1 MMQEFLV
8 RSVRACHRRSIL
20 AKRALKGREDAE
32 AYVREV
38 RGKILRSFGPFP
50 ERTDLKPVI
59 TGTLRR
65 DGYRVEK
72 VIFES
77 RPKFLVTAN
86 LYVPSADRKPAPGV
100 VGSCGHSTN
109 GKAGGT
115 YQSFAQ
121 GLARLGYVVP
131 DLRSASARA
140 SGCSTLTPPEVAA
153 RARRRR
159 APARRQPA
167 VPRRRVL
174 RERGAPGTASA
185 RSTTC

>member
-1 MMQEFLV
+1 MPPALDPGQG
-8 RSVRACHRRSIL
+8 
-20 AKRALKGREDAE
+20 ALKGREDAE

-77 RPKFLVTAN
+77 RPDFLVTAN
-86 LYVPSADRKPAPGV
+86 LYIPRSAKPA
-100 VGSCGHSTN
+100 
-109 GKAGGT
+109 AGPAWSGPAAT
-115 YQSFAQ
+115 RPT
-121 GLARLGYVVP
+121 GRRARPTSRSPRGWHGMGYVVFIFDP
-131 DLRSASARA
+131 LGQGERLQYAHAQGAGRASAVGEHLLRPGTSSSWSASSSAR
-140 SGCSTLTPPEVAA
+140 G
-153 RARRRR
+153 
-159 APARRQPA
+159 
-167 VPRRRVL
+167 
-174 RERGAPGTASA
+174 GPGTASA